1 MKVVRNQL
9 AEGGRL
15 ADAQRSLYDLIWMGV
30 RDKVHLLLLS
40 LILALVKIYCR
51 AFGHS
56 STLFTHTFTQVKRE
70 QVVTTIGELIEAK
83 TEVANIVVDVL
94 SSQCSFIF

>member
-30 RDKVHLLLLS
+30 RDKVGPLQAVKLLHHCFPLEGE
-40 LILALVKIYCR
+40 AR
-51 AFGHS
+51 AGGDYD
-56 STLFTHTFTQVKRE
+56 R
-70 QVVTTIGELIEAK
+70 GAY
-83 TEVANIVVDVL
+83 
-94 SSQCSFIF
+94 

>member
-30 RDKVHLLLLS
+30 RDKVHLLPLS
-40 LILALVKIYCR
+40 LALVKIYCR
-51 AFGHS
+51 PFIYCFHLHFYS
-56 STLFTHTFTQVKRE
+56 
-70 QVVTTIGELIEAK
+70 GEAG
-83 TEVANIVVDVL
+83 ASGDDNRGAY
-94 SSQCSFIF
+94 

>member
-30 RDKVHLLLLS
+30 RDKVAPLPLDINHHFS
-40 LILALVKIYCR
+40 
-51 AFGHS
+51 F
-56 STLFTHTFTQVKRE
+56 LFE
-70 QVVTTIGELIEAK
+70 GEAG
-83 TEVANIVVDVL
+83 AGGDYYRGAY
-94 SSQCSFIF
+94 

>member
-30 RDKVHLLLLS
+30 RDKV
-40 LILALVKIYCR
+40 ALPPTVPETN
-51 AFGHS
+51 A
-56 STLFTHTFTQVKRE
+56 LFL
-70 QVVTTIGELIEAK
+70 GEAG
-83 TEVANIVVDVL
+83 TGSGNNRGAY
-94 SSQCSFIF
+94 

>member
-30 RDKVHLLLLS
+30 RDKVALPLLS
-40 LILALVKIYCR
+40 LDL
-51 AFGHS
+51 
-56 STLFTHTFTQVKRE
+56 TLF
-70 QVVTTIGELIEAK
+70 K
-83 TEVANIVVDVL
+83 TR
-94 SSQCSFIF
+94 